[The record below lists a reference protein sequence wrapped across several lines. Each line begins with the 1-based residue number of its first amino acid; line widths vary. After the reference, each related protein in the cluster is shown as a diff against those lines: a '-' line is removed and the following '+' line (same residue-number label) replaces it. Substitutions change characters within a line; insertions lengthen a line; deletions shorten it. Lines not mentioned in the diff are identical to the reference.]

1 MARVASAASSFFVNW
16 HMSCNRACVKNFETG
31 PTHMRHTCLPGIPG
45 VCGDKFNCV
54 ICMNICAK
62 SVASHA
68 FQINRMSEY
77 YSSTNNTFLDTLTG
91 NAVMSNML
99 STRNGNHFLAAKC
112 SSGSLSDNVTQK
124 ATYNFLL

>member
-1 MARVASAASSFFVNW
+1 
-16 HMSCNRACVKNFETG
+16 
-31 PTHMRHTCLPGIPG
+31 
-45 VCGDKFNCV
+45 
-54 ICMNICAK
+54 MNICAK
-62 SVASHA
+62 LVKSHA

-77 YSSTNNTFLDTLTG
+77 YSFTNNTFLDTLTG

-99 STRNGNHFLAAKC
+99 STRNGNHFLATKC

>member
-1 MARVASAASSFFVNW
+1 MARVASADSSFFVNW
-16 HMSCNRACVKNFETG
+16 HMSCNGECIKNFETG
-31 PTHMRHTCLPGIPG
+31 STLMS
-45 VCGDKFNCV
+45 VCGEKFNCV
-54 ICMNICAK
+54 ICMHKCAK
-62 SVASHA
+62 SFKSHA

-77 YSSTNNTFLDTLTG
+77 YSFTNNTFLDTLTG